1 MDATVSLSQGF
12 GGVGPPEVGVGCQV
26 EAATEAKQTREP
38 PQPLHQ
44 GDVSLF
50 PA

>member
-1 MDATVSLSQGF
+1 MDPTVSLSQGF
-12 GGVGPPEVGVGCQV
+12 GGVGPPEVGVGRQV
-26 EAATEAKQTREP
+26 EAATEAKQTRKP

-44 GDVSLF
+44 GDANLF